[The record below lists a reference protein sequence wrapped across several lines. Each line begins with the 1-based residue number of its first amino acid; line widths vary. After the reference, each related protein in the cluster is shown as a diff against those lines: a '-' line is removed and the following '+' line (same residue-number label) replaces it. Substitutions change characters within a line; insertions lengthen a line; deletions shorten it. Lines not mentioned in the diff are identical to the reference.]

1 MFDPHLRF
9 ISKVVLAYSTVSD
22 SLIWGRRL
30 GDGTYSTG
38 RGTTCEDD
46 ESSFETRKLV
56 ENETAAVNPV
66 LVLAQDDA
74 VLRDQEDGRI
84 G

>member
-9 ISKVVLAYSTVSD
+9 ISNLVVLAYSTVSD

-30 GDGTYSTG
+30 GGAYSTG

-74 VLRDQEDGRI
+74 VLGHQDGRI

>member
-1 MFDPHLRF
+1 MFDPHL
-9 ISKVVLAYSTVSD
+9 
-22 SLIWGRRL
+22 G
-30 GDGTYSTG
+30 
-38 RGTTCEDD
+38 GTTCEDD

-56 ENETAAVNPV
+56 GNETAAVNPV

-74 VLRDQEDGRI
+74 VLAAGDQDGRI

>member
-1 MFDPHLRF
+1 
-9 ISKVVLAYSTVSD
+9 V
-22 SLIWGRRL
+22 RR
-30 GDGTYSTG
+30 T
-38 RGTTCEDD
+38 EED

-74 VLRDQEDGRI
+74 VLAAGDQDGRI